1 LNDKGNAFL
10 VDKYGNSK
18 DWEKYLNILYK
29 NPGLITQLGENLY
42 ESVQKYHIDVVTKTR
57 SEFYKTI
64 VNEKEIEVK
73 QLIEE
78 TNEI

>member
-1 LNDKGNAFL
+1 M
-10 VDKYGNSK
+10 DKYGNSK

-29 NPGLITQLGENLY
+29 NPDLITQLGENLY
-42 ESVQKYHIDVVTKTR
+42 ESVQKYHIDVVTETR

-64 VNEKEIEVK
+64 VTEKEIEVK